1 MNDEAR
7 LSTTPKA
14 EIPARSGDLDQQIA
28 AQDARIQTLAE
39 RLVGASSPRQQ
50 FSFTAL
56 HNELALEQDLAAARD
71 ERGSLLYDRSFVK
84 ASS

>member
-1 MNDEAR
+1 MTDEAR
-7 LSTTPKA
+7 LSTTHKA
-14 EIPARSGDLDQQIA
+14 ELTARSGDLDQQIA

-39 RLVGASSPRQQ
+39 RLVGASGPRQQ

-56 HNELALEQDLAAARD
+56 HNELAIEQDLAAARD
-71 ERGSLLYDRSFVK
+71 ARGSLLYDRRFVN